1 MKNQN
6 LYLIFSFTL
15 LLVVM
20 LVLPYY
26 STPNYSITS
35 NTTSHLGAQG
45 SPHAWLMNIIFILL
59 GLTSIVSGWRALK
72 TYFFH
77 RLLLLVFGVSL
88 IGAGIFRHAPITEG
102 VTVDIFQDQMH
113 SVFASI
119 TGFSF
124 TLLAIS
130 AAFIV
135 PTLIEKIIALTI
147 GLIAS
152 LFSYLMFELPE
163 YMGIFQRLIFLTAF
177 SWMIWFFKKRSA
189 DQAINEDQ

>member
-1 MKNQN
+1 MKKQN
-6 LYLIFSFTL
+6 LYLIFSFSL
-15 LLVVM
+15 LLVIM

-45 SPHAWLMNIIFILL
+45 SPHAWLMNLIFILL
-59 GLTSIVSGWRALK
+59 GLTSIISGWKTLK
-72 TYFFH
+72 PYLFH
-77 RLLLLVFGVSL
+77 RTLLLIFGTSL
-88 IGAGIFRHAPITEG
+88 IGAGIFRHAPIMEG
-102 VTVDIFQDQMH
+102 VAVDTFQDQMH
-113 SVFASI
+113 SIFASI

-135 PTLIEKIIALTI
+135 PTFIEKIAAIVI

-152 LFSYLMFELPE
+152 LLSYLMFELPE
-163 YMGIFQRLIFLTAF
+163 YMGVFQRLIFVTAF
-177 SWMIWFFKKRSA
+177 SWMIWFFEKLSA
-189 DQAINEDQ
+189 TQTINEDQ